1 MILNNIKKNYSLL
14 ISSLLI
20 LYFLFNILDG
30 DRGLLSY
37 YEKKQELNNLV
48 IKEKKLLN
56 KNMNLEHK
64 NSLLSEKLDLDFI
77 EILIRDKFIFGK
89 SGEKIYMIKNNVK

>member
-1 MILNNIKKNYSLL
+1 VILNKIKKNYSLL

-37 YEKKQELNNLV
+37 YEKKLELDNLV
-48 IKEKKLLN
+48 IKEKKILN

-64 NSLLSEKLDLDFI
+64 NSLLNEKLDLDFI

-89 SGEKIYMIKNNVK
+89 SGEKIYMIEKNEK

>member
-1 MILNNIKKNYSLL
+1 VILNKIKKNYSLL

-37 YEKKQELNNLV
+37 YEKKLELDNLV
-48 IKEKKLLN
+48 IKEKKILN

-64 NSLLSEKLDLDFI
+64 NSLLNEKLDLDFI

-89 SGEKIYMIKNNVK
+89 SGEKIYMIEKK

>member
-1 MILNNIKKNYSLL
+1 MILNKIKKNYSLL

-37 YEKKQELNNLV
+37 YEKKQELNNLI
-48 IKEKKLLN
+48 IKEQKLLN
-56 KNMNLEHK
+56 KNMNLEQK

-89 SGEKIYMIKNNVK
+89 SGEKIYMIEK

>member
-1 MILNNIKKNYSLL
+1 VILNKIKKNYSLL

-48 IKEKKLLN
+48 IKEQKLLN

-89 SGEKIYMIKNNVK
+89 SGEKIYMIEKNEK

>member
-37 YEKKQELNNLV
+37 YKKKQKLNNFV

-89 SGEKIYMIKNNVK
+89 SGEKIYMIKNNEK

>member
-1 MILNNIKKNYSLL
+1 MILNKIKKNYSLL
-14 ISSLLI
+14 IASLLI

-37 YEKKQELNNLV
+37 YEKKLELNNLV
-48 IKEKKLLN
+48 IKEKKILN

-64 NSLLSEKLDLDFI
+64 NSLLNEKLDLDFI

-89 SGEKIYMIKNNVK
+89 SGEKIYMIEKK

>member
-1 MILNNIKKNYSLL
+1 MILNKIKKNYSLL

-48 IKEKKLLN
+48 IKEQKLLN

-89 SGEKIYMIKNNVK
+89 SGEKIYMIEKK

>member
-1 MILNNIKKNYSLL
+1 MILNKIKKNYSLL

-48 IKEKKLLN
+48 IKEQKLLN

-89 SGEKIYMIKNNVK
+89 SEEKIYMIERK

>member
-1 MILNNIKKNYSLL
+1 MILNKIKKNYSLL

-37 YEKKQELNNLV
+37 YEKKLELDNLV
-48 IKEKKLLN
+48 IKEKN
-56 KNMNLEHK
+56 
-64 NSLLSEKLDLDFI
+64 
-77 EILIRDKFIFGK
+77 
-89 SGEKIYMIKNNVK
+89 IK

>member
-1 MILNNIKKNYSLL
+1 MILNKIKKNYSLL

-37 YEKKQELNNLV
+37 YEKKLELDNLV

-89 SGEKIYMIKNNVK
+89 SGEKIYMIEKK

>member
-1 MILNNIKKNYSLL
+1 MILNKIKKNYSLL

-48 IKEKKLLN
+48 IKEQKLLN
-56 KNMNLEHK
+56 KNMNLEQK

-89 SGEKIYMIKNNVK
+89 SGEKIYMIEKNEK

>member
-1 MILNNIKKNYSLL
+1 MILNKIKKNYSLL

-37 YEKKQELNNLV
+37 YEKKLELDNLV
-48 IKEKKLLN
+48 IKEKKILN

-64 NSLLSEKLDLDFI
+64 NSLLNEKLDLDFI
-77 EILIRDKFIFGK
+77 EILIRDKFVFGK
-89 SGEKIYMIKNNVK
+89 SGEKIYMIEKK

>member
-1 MILNNIKKNYSLL
+1 MILNKIKKNYSLL

-48 IKEKKLLN
+48 IKEQKLFN

-89 SGEKIYMIKNNVK
+89 SGEKIYMIEKK

>member
-1 MILNNIKKNYSLL
+1 MILNKIKKNYSLL

-37 YEKKQELNNLV
+37 YEKKLELNNLV
-48 IKEKKLLN
+48 IKEKKILN

-64 NSLLSEKLDLDFI
+64 NSLLNEKLDLDFI

-89 SGEKIYMIKNNVK
+89 SGEKIYMIEKK

>member
-1 MILNNIKKNYSLL
+1 MILNKIKKNYSLL

-37 YEKKQELNNLV
+37 YEKKLELNNLV

-89 SGEKIYMIKNNVK
+89 SGEKIYMIEIK

>member
-37 YEKKQELNNLV
+37 YKKKQKLNNLV

-64 NSLLSEKLDLDFI
+64 NSLLGEKLDLDFI

-89 SGEKIYMIKNNVK
+89 SGEKIYMIEKK

>member
-1 MILNNIKKNYSLL
+1 VILNKIKKNYSLL

-37 YEKKQELNNLV
+37 YEKKLELDNLV
-48 IKEKKLLN
+48 IKEKKILN

-64 NSLLSEKLDLDFI
+64 NSLLNEKLDLDFI

-89 SGEKIYMIKNNVK
+89 SGEKIYMIENK

>member
-1 MILNNIKKNYSLL
+1 MILNKIKKNYSLL

-48 IKEKKLLN
+48 IKEQKLLN

-89 SGEKIYMIKNNVK
+89 SGEKIYMIEKNEK

>member
-1 MILNNIKKNYSLL
+1 MILNKIKKNYSLL

-37 YEKKQELNNLV
+37 YEKKLELNNLV
-48 IKEKKLLN
+48 IKEKKILN

-89 SGEKIYMIKNNVK
+89 SGEKIYMIEKNEK

>member
-1 MILNNIKKNYSLL
+1 MILNKIKKNYSLL

-37 YEKKQELNNLV
+37 YEKRLELDNLV
-48 IKEKKLLN
+48 IKEKKILN

-64 NSLLSEKLDLDFI
+64 NSLLNEKLDLDFI

-89 SGEKIYMIKNNVK
+89 SGEKIYMIEKNEK

>member
-1 MILNNIKKNYSLL
+1 MILNKIKKNYSLL

-37 YEKKQELNNLV
+37 YEKKLELDNLV
-48 IKEKKLLN
+48 IKEKKILN

-89 SGEKIYMIKNNVK
+89 SGEKIYMIEKK

>member
-1 MILNNIKKNYSLL
+1 MILNKIKKNYSLL

-37 YEKKQELNNLV
+37 YEKKLELDNLV
-48 IKEKKLLN
+48 IKEKKILN

-89 SGEKIYMIKNNVK
+89 SGEKIYMIEKNEK

>member
-1 MILNNIKKNYSLL
+1 MILNKIKKNYSLL

-37 YEKKQELNNLV
+37 YEKKLELDNLV
-48 IKEKKLLN
+48 IKEKKILN

-64 NSLLSEKLDLDFI
+64 NSLLNEKLDLDFI

-89 SGEKIYMIKNNVK
+89 SGEKIYMIEKK

>member
-1 MILNNIKKNYSLL
+1 MILNKIKKKYSLL

-37 YEKKQELNNLV
+37 YEKKLELDNLV
-48 IKEKKLLN
+48 IKEKKILN

-64 NSLLSEKLDLDFI
+64 NSLLNEKLDLDFI

-89 SGEKIYMIKNNVK
+89 SGEKIYMIEKK

>member
-1 MILNNIKKNYSLL
+1 VILNNIKKNYSLL

-37 YEKKQELNNLV
+37 YKKKQELNSLI
-48 IKEKKLLN
+48 IKEKKLSN

-89 SGEKIYMIKNNVK
+89 SGEKIYMIKNNEK

>member
-1 MILNNIKKNYSLL
+1 MILNKIKKNYSLL

-37 YEKKQELNNLV
+37 YEKKLELDNLV
-48 IKEKKLLN
+48 IKEKKILN

-64 NSLLSEKLDLDFI
+64 NSLLNEKLDLDFI

-89 SGEKIYMIKNNVK
+89 SGEKIYMIEK

>member
-1 MILNNIKKNYSLL
+1 MILNKIKKNYSLL

-37 YEKKQELNNLV
+37 YEKKLELNNLV

-89 SGEKIYMIKNNVK
+89 SGERIYMIEKK

>member
-1 MILNNIKKNYSLL
+1 MILNKIKKNYSLL

-37 YEKKQELNNLV
+37 YEKKLELDNLV

-64 NSLLSEKLDLDFI
+64 NSLLNEKLDLDFI

-89 SGEKIYMIKNNVK
+89 SGEKIYMIEKK

>member
-1 MILNNIKKNYSLL
+1 MILNKIKKNYSLL

-37 YEKKQELNNLV
+37 YEKKQELNNLF
-48 IKEKKLLN
+48 IKEQKLLN

-89 SGEKIYMIKNNVK
+89 SGEKIYMIEKK

>member
-37 YEKKQELNNLV
+37 YEKKLELNNLV

-89 SGEKIYMIKNNVK
+89 SGERIYMIEKK

>member
-1 MILNNIKKNYSLL
+1 MILNKIKKNYSLL

-37 YEKKQELNNLV
+37 YKKKQKLNNLV

-64 NSLLSEKLDLDFI
+64 NSLLNEKLDLDFI

-89 SGEKIYMIKNNVK
+89 SGEKIYMIKKK

>member
-1 MILNNIKKNYSLL
+1 MILNKIKKNYSLL

-37 YEKKQELNNLV
+37 YEKKLELNSLV

-64 NSLLSEKLDLDFI
+64 NSLLNEKLDLDFI

-89 SGEKIYMIKNNVK
+89 SGEKIYMIEKK

>member
-1 MILNNIKKNYSLL
+1 MILNKIKKNYSLL

-48 IKEKKLLN
+48 IKEQKLLN
-56 KNMNLEHK
+56 KNMNLEQK

-89 SGEKIYMIKNNVK
+89 SGEKIYMIEK

>member
-1 MILNNIKKNYSLL
+1 MILNKIKKNYSLL

-37 YEKKQELNNLV
+37 YEKKLELNNLV

-89 SGEKIYMIKNNVK
+89 SEEKIYMIERK

>member
-1 MILNNIKKNYSLL
+1 MILNKIKKNYSLL

-48 IKEKKLLN
+48 IKEQKLLN

-89 SGEKIYMIKNNVK
+89 SGEKIYMIENNEK

>member
-1 MILNNIKKNYSLL
+1 MILNKIKKNYSLL

-37 YEKKQELNNLV
+37 YKKKQNLNNLV

-89 SGEKIYMIKNNVK
+89 SGEKIYMIKKK

>member
-37 YEKKQELNNLV
+37 YKKKQKLNNLV

-64 NSLLSEKLDLDFI
+64 NSLLNEKLDLDFI

-89 SGEKIYMIKNNVK
+89 SGEKIYMIKKNEK

>member
-1 MILNNIKKNYSLL
+1 MILNKIKKNYSLL

-37 YEKKQELNNLV
+37 YEKKLELDNLV

-56 KNMNLEHK
+56 INMNLEHK

-89 SGEKIYMIKNNVK
+89 SGEKIYMIEKNEK

>member
-1 MILNNIKKNYSLL
+1 MILNKIKKNFSLL

-37 YEKKQELNNLV
+37 YEKKLELDNLV
-48 IKEKKLLN
+48 IKEKKILN

-64 NSLLSEKLDLDFI
+64 NSLLNEKLDLDFI

-89 SGEKIYMIKNNVK
+89 SGEKIYMIEKNEK

>member
-1 MILNNIKKNYSLL
+1 MILNKIKKNYSLL

-48 IKEKKLLN
+48 IKEQKLLN

-89 SGEKIYMIKNNVK
+89 SGERIYMIEKK